1 MCMLPMCILFVTIVV
16 LLKERLHSEFTHKM
30 QHLDMEHCDLSSTY
44 LIVDRLRK
52 Q

>member
-1 MCMLPMCILFVTIVV
+1 MCILFVTVV
-16 LLKERLHSEFTHKM
+16 AVLKERLYSEFTCKM

-44 LIVDRLRK
+44 LTIVGRLRK